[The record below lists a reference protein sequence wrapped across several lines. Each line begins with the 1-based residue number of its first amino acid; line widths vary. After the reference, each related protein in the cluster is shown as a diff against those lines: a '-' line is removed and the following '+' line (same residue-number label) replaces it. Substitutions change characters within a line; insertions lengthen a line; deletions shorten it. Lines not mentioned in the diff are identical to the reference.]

1 MRPLHIF
8 EERYRAMVAAAAEGE
23 GLIAMGLLRPG
34 WEDDYQGSPSV
45 YDVGT
50 IGRIEDL
57 VRLPDG
63 RYNLRLVGLQKVRFC
78 EEVQQEPFR
87 MVRVE
92 PLAEIEADEH
102 AADVRRAKLEI
113 LASHGALL
121 QEMKHNESEASG
133 LFLDESIPFGKVV
146 NCACANL
153 PIDPA
158 IKQSLLEEND
168 LMERHHRVSALLTE
182 VLENVLATKARR
194 SEDEGETP
202 LLH

>member
-121 QEMKHNESEASG
+121 QEMKHNES
-133 LFLDESIPFGKVV
+133 
-146 NCACANL
+146 
-153 PIDPA
+153 
-158 IKQSLLEEND
+158 SLLEEND

-194 SEDEGETP
+194 SEDEGEAP